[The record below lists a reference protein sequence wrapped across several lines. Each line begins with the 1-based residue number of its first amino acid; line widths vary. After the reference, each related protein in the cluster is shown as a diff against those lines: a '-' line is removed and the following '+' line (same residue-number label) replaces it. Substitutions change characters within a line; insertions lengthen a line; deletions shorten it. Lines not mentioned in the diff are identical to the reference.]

1 MPRTAGHRD
10 VPGAVSLRVADLARG
25 SRFFLVDRMRQ
36 GLRWPPEDWLADN
49 PRSGRN
55 VGETSII
62 FLWEGC
68 PGAPWGVRIV
78 APARR
83 PPCRWPARPHA
94 WSPRGQRPPPRW
106 RPLPRLRRG
115 PAALSARD
123 RFPSLPAWP
132 HRARPPGVRVRGPG
146 QRSPR
151 PALRAL
157 CLGHASAL

>member
-1 MPRTAGHRD
+1 MCHALRDTGTSPGPCPQGWQTSHAVHGSSWWIRGSDGRPRTGWRII
-10 VPGAVSLRVADLARG
+10 PGWA
-25 SRFFLVDRMRQ
+25 
-36 GLRWPPEDWLADN
+36 E
-49 PRSGRN
+49 N

-94 WSPRGQRPPPRW
+94 RSPRGQRPPPRW

-146 QRSPR
+146 QRSPH